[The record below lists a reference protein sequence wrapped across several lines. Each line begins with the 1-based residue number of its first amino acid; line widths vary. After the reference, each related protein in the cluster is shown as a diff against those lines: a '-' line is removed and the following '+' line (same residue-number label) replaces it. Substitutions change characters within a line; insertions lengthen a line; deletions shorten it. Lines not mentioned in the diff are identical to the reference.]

1 MRSIAPD
8 YDDNDDIDDDCPSSS
23 YGGHTPLEGDGNTAG
38 EPLSGQRLQQDPEQG
53 LNHLHEATRETV
65 STSSSRLFTLEL
77 SPCHHKSSCRY
88 DITNDGVF
96 GQS

>member
-23 YGGHTPLEGDGNTAG
+23 YGGHTPQEGVGNTTG
-38 EPLSGQRLQQDPEQG
+38 EPSSGPEQG
-53 LNHLHEATRETV
+53 LNHLHETTREAV